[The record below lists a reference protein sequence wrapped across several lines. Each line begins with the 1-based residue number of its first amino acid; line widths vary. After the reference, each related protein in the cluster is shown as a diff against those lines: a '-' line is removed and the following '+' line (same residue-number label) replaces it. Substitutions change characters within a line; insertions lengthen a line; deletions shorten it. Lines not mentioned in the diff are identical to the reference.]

1 MVGAQWGDEGKGK
14 ITDYLAQQAD
24 VVIRYQGG
32 SNAGHTVVNEHGTFK
47 LHLVPSGIFNP
58 SALCVVGPGTVVD
71 LPALV
76 EELEMLA
83 SRGIG
88 TANLRVSD
96 RAHLVLPYHI
106 ALDRLDERERGR
118 RRLGTTGRGVGPAY
132 ADKVARHGIQLY
144 EVRDERRFRTRVA
157 HELLVKNAILERFGD
172 APLDPREVADAVLA
186 AAARLGDRIV
196 DTLPIVE
203 RAVAQDARILL
214 EGQLGAMR
222 DLDWGIYPYVTSSN
236 PLAGGAAVGA
246 GIPARHITRVI
257 GVVKAYS
264 TAVGEG
270 PFPTELTG
278 READELRERANEYGA
293 TTGRPRRVGWFDAVA
308 SRHAHR
314 LNAFTELAVT
324 KLDMLGRYERI
335 PFCVAYEID
344 GRRTTDMPPTSVLER
359 ATPCYEELAGWAS
372 DITGVTGRAGLP
384 RQADAYLRR
393 IEEVVGAPVSIVGI
407 GPERT
412 ATLLSRPRGAARPP
426 G

>member
-1 MVGAQWGDEGKGK
+1 MTAVVGAQWGDEGKGK

-24 VVIRYQGG
+24 LVIRYQGG
-32 SNAGHTVVNEHGTFK
+32 NNAGHTVVNEHGTFK

-71 LPALV
+71 LPALC
-76 EELEMLA
+76 EELSMLEA
-83 SRGIG
+83 AGIS
-88 TANLRVSD
+88 TAGLRVSD
-96 RAHLVLPYHI
+96 RAHLVLPWHV

-118 RRLGTTGRGVGPAY
+118 RKLGTTGRGVGPAY
-132 ADKVARHGIQLY
+132 ADKVARHGIQVY
-144 EVRDERRFRTRVA
+144 EVRDERRFRERVER
-157 HELLVKNAILERFGD
+157 ELATKNKVLVGLGD
-172 APLDPREVADAVLA
+172 APLDARQIADAVLA

-196 DTLPIVE
+196 DTLPLVE
-203 RAVAQDARILL
+203 DAVAKDAHILL

-246 GIPARHITRVI
+246 GIPPRHITRVI

-270 PFPTELTG
+270 PFPTELHG
-278 READELRERANEYGA
+278 AEADSLRERAQEYGA

-324 KLDMLGRYERI
+324 KLDMLGTYERI

-344 GRRTTDMPPTSVLER
+344 GRATTDVPPTAILER
-359 ATPCYEELAGWAS
+359 AVPRYEHLAGWGCP
-372 DITGVTGRAGLP
+372 ITGTADRSALP
-384 RQADAYLRR
+384 KPALGYLRR
-393 IEEVVGAPVSIVGI
+393 IEETVGAPVGMVGI

-412 ATLLSRPRGAARPP
+412 ATLL
-426 G
+426 